1 MNNWRSSGAHLKD
14 DEVLNNTSVNTRLIG
29 LVLFLSLISIV
40 VGVMGLRGMSATV
53 AGLQTVY
60 DDRVVPLRDLKVI
73 ADMYAVNIVDASHK
87 VRNGNFTWEEGRKNV
102 SEAQKVIDEKWKA
115 YLGTVLVEQET
126 QLVKEIEPMMV
137 STNKL
142 LDELMEI
149 LKKEDAEGIAAF
161 TKGPMYPAIDP
172 ISGKFSDLIEVQLSV
187 AKQEYLAGKDG
198 YELARNV
205 SLVLLIGGIT
215 IGLLAAML
223 IVRSV
228 VNPLTEVQAIV
239 TEVAKNFDYS
249 RRVTVRQNDEVGQTA
264 KAFNQLLV
272 AQQEAIA
279 QVNQVVTS
287 LAQGDLTRRVNMDLS
302 GDLAIM
308 KDAVNES
315 MDSVQSTMSGING
328 LTQAMYAGDFSFR
341 AKTEQMRGE
350 FKKSM
355 DQALASL
362 RSMEAMIGS
371 VGAVMGAVAQGD
383 LTNRVS
389 AEGRGD
395 LGVLKANIN
404 TSLDS
409 LADAMKVIH
418 SNTRQVAT
426 AANQT
431 SNAIGQISDGA
442 QNQTHAIS
450 QVSTAVKQ
458 SAESVADVSRNTA
471 LASQKSQDS
480 MDLMR
485 KGMAKMDQM
494 VEVVS
499 SIAANSEKIN
509 KITEVI
515 EKIANKTNLLSLN
528 AAIEAARA
536 GEHGKG
542 FSVVAEEVGKLA
554 ANSAESSQEI
564 ARLVQQAVAET
575 AKAVS
580 AVKEVSQDMT
590 LIERSSIEADQML
603 QRISAALE
611 QQSSAV
617 EEINSNV
624 GSLNRIAQSNSAAS
638 EEITFTVIE
647 LSKLADSTR
656 QQIEKFA
663 V

>member
-1 MNNWRSSGAHLKD
+1 M
-14 DEVLNNTSVNTRLIG
+14 LNNTSVNTRLMG

-40 VGVMGLRGMSATV
+40 VGVMGLRGMASTV

-102 SEAQKVIDEKWKA
+102 TEAQKVIDEKWTA
-115 YLGTVLVEQET
+115 YKGTVLVEAET
-126 QLVKEIEPMMV
+126 KLVAEIEPMME
-137 STNKL
+137 STNKQIEDL
-142 LDELMEI
+142 LNIM
-149 LKKEDAEGIAAF
+149 KKEDPEAIAAY
-161 TKGPMYPAIDP
+161 TRGPLYPAIDP
-172 ISGKFSDLIEVQLSV
+172 ISGKFSELIEVQLTV
-187 AKQEYLAGKDG
+187 AKEEYLSGKEG
-198 YELARNV
+198 YTFARSV
-205 SLVLLIGGIT
+205 SIILLVGGIVL
-215 IGLLAAML
+215 GLLSAL
-223 IVRSV
+223 WIVRSV
-228 VNPLTEVQAIV
+228 VGPLKEVQSVV
-239 TEVAKNFDYS
+239 TDVARNFDYS
-249 RRVTVRQNDEVGQTA
+249 RRVAVRQNDEVGQTA

-272 AQQEAIA
+272 AQQEAIS

-287 LAQGDLTRRVNMDLS
+287 LSQGDLSRRVNMELS

-308 KDAVNES
+308 KTAVNES
-315 MDSVQSTMSGING
+315 MDSVQSTMGGING
-328 LTQAMYAGDFSFR
+328 LTHAMYNGDFSYR
-341 AKTEQMRGE
+341 TNTAHMRGE

-355 DQALASL
+355 DQAMSAL

-395 LGVLKANIN
+395 LELLKSNIN
-404 TSLDS
+404 ASLHA
-409 LADAMKVIH
+409 LADAMQVIH

-450 QVSTAVKQ
+450 QVSTAVRQ

-471 LASQKSQDS
+471 VASQKSQDS
-480 MDLMR
+480 MELMR

-580 AVKEVSQDMT
+580 AVKEVSNDMA

-624 GSLNRIAQSNSAAS
+624 TSLNRIAQSNSAAS

>member
-1 MNNWRSSGAHLKD
+1 M
-14 DEVLNNTSVNTRLIG
+14 LNNTSVNTRLIG

-40 VGVMGLRGMSATV
+40 VGVMGLRGMASTV

-115 YLGTVLVEQET
+115 YKGTVLVEAET
-126 QLVKEIEPMMV
+126 KLVGEIEPMMET
-137 STNKL
+137 TNKQI
-142 LDELMEI
+142 DDLMAI
-149 LKKEDAEGIAAF
+149 MTKEDAEAIAAY
-161 TKGPMYPAIDP
+161 TRGPLYPAIDP
-172 ISGKFSDLIEVQLSV
+172 ISGKFSELIEVQLTV
-187 AKQEYLAGKDG
+187 AKEEYVTSKGD
-198 YELARNV
+198 YNLARTV
-205 SLVLLIGGIT
+205 SIILLVGGIAL
-215 IGLLAAML
+215 GLLAAL
-223 IVRSV
+223 WIVRSV
-228 VNPLTEVQAIV
+228 VGPLKEVQAVV
-239 TEVAKNFDYS
+239 TDVARNFDYS
-249 RRVTVRQNDEVGQTA
+249 RRVTVSQNDEVGQTA

-272 AQQEAIA
+272 AQQEAIN

-287 LAQGDLTRRVNMDLS
+287 LSQGDLSRRVNMELS

-308 KDAVNES
+308 KTAVNES
-315 MDSVQSTMSGING
+315 MDSVQATMSGING
-328 LTQAMYAGDFSFR
+328 LTHAMYNGDFSFR
-341 AKTEQMRGE
+341 TATTQMRGE
-350 FKKSM
+350 FKKSIE
-355 DQALASL
+355 QAMSAL
-362 RSMEAMIGS
+362 RSMEAMIGN
-371 VGAVMGAVAQGD
+371 VGSVMGAVAQGD
-383 LTNRVS
+383 LTNRVTV
-389 AEGRGD
+389 EGRGD
-395 LGVLKANIN
+395 LDQLKANIN
-404 TSLDS
+404 ASLHA
-409 LADAMKVIH
+409 LADAMQVIH

-426 AANQT
+426 AANET

-450 QVSTAVKQ
+450 QVSTAVRQ

-471 LASQKSQDS
+471 VASQKSQDS
-480 MDLMR
+480 MNLMR

-580 AVKEVSQDMT
+580 AVKEVSHDMA

-624 GSLNRIAQSNSAAS
+624 TSLNRIAQSNSAAS

-656 QQIEKFA
+656 Q
-663 V
+663 